1 MVAAARCPRGRAR
14 RSGGRRGARRRARA
28 VAAGGDPRPPRRS
41 SRCGATDDENARRAA
56 SRAAARLAARLC
68 AHDLPATARGRLA
81 RLSLAADPAA
91 AAAAVRCAS
100 AIVDGPLVT
109 ALTGARPP
117 ELDDLVAEHDLA
129 VVAADPGSPLA
140 RAALASLAA
149 HGIAATACAPL
160 GRGVQRKLA
169 IAGLAAP
176 RLDIAG
182 LAARRGVEAR

>member
-1 MVAAARCPRGRAR
+1 MLGAPADAGPLAAALALSLRA
-14 RSGGRRGARRRARA
+14 AIRAPAA
-28 VAAGGDPRPPRRS
+28 VVAVWGTG
-41 SRCGATDDENARRAA
+41 DENARHAA

-160 GRGVQRKLA
+160 GRGVPRKLA